1 MVLELEKLE
10 KTALAVRRKKSSR
23 EETKQTWFKN
33 QRLSAQT
40 LKDTN
45 V

>member
-10 KTALAVRRKKSSR
+10 KTALAVRRQKSSR
-23 EETKQTWFKN
+23 EETTQNWFKN